1 MIPLVIQLSLVP
13 TLGLPAVLVTLR
25 FAPAY
30 VPTVFAALVGAHFL
44 PYVWL
49 QRTSIYA
56 VLAAV
61 VSLGPFVLSVI
72 LRERAFPWV
81 GILVGFT
88 LVVGAFLARS
98 HAARLAGQ
106 GQ

>member
-13 TLGLPAVLVTLR
+13 TLGLPAVLVTFS

-72 LRERAFPWV
+72 MREGAFPWV
-81 GILVGFT
+81 GILVGLT
-88 LVVGAFLARS
+88 LIIGAFLVRS
-98 HAARLAGQ
+98 HASRLTDVGQ
-106 GQ
+106 

>member
-1 MIPLVIQLSLVP
+1 
-13 TLGLPAVLVTLR
+13 
-25 FAPAY
+25 
-30 VPTVFAALVGAHFL
+30 VGAHFL

-49 QRTSIYA
+49 QRTSIYG

-72 LRERAFPWV
+72 MRERAFPWV

-88 LVVGAFLARS
+88 LIVAAFLVRS
-98 HAARLAGQ
+98 HASRLRDVGQ
-106 GQ
+106 